1 MTNSEKIAFK
11 NKLRNLG
18 LDLLKQRIVRAQA
31 AMDQAQ
37 EAANSEGKSS
47 AGDKYETGRAMGQLQ
62 KEMHGRQL
70 AEYAKE
76 VKALQSIVIDPLCDS
91 GGPGALV
98 QAAGFAFFV
107 SAGLGRQE
115 VEGLT
120 ILFVSPMAPLA
131 RALQNKK
138 AGDTLLFNG
147 VNMAIECV
155 Y

>member
-1 MTNSEKIAFK
+1 MTNPEKIAFK
-11 NKLRNLG
+11 HSLKNLG
-18 LDLLKQRIVRAQA
+18 LDILRQRMATAQE

-37 EAANSEGKSS
+37 EAANSEEKSS

-76 VKALQSIVIDPLCDS
+76 VKALQSIVVDSLCDRGS
-91 GGPGALV
+91 PGAFV
-98 QAAGFAFFV
+98 RAKEVAFFV

-115 VEGLT
+115 VEGIT

-131 RALQNKK
+131 RALQNKG
-138 AGDTLLFNG
+138 AGDTILFNG
-147 VNMAIECV
+147 AGIVIEDL